1 MNVYCGIDWAEG
13 HHDIAL
19 VDAEGRLLASR
30 RIGDDLAGLNR
41 LCTILAEHGHP
52 DQKPVPIAIETPRGL
67 FVSSLRDRGFPVY
80 AINPLSA
87 ARYRDRHSVSRKK
100 SDAQDAAVLANI
112 LRTDSHAHRRMAED
126 SELVRAISVLARAQQ
141 DAVWK
146 RQNLSNEIR
155 SFLREYYPA
164 SLIAFPK
171 GKLLQSAEASRIL
184 RAAPTP
190 ARALCLGIPRI
201 TQLLRNAGRTRY
213 LEREAT
219 RLHRILHSNAL
230 QMPEAVEQAYG
241 VQLIAMFSEMDAAR
255 EAVDDLTQKT
265 EELFLTHADAA
276 IITSMPGLANTT
288 GARILAEMGDDPDR
302 FSSASSLK
310 AYAGAAPVTRASGK
324 SHAVTARRV
333 KNNRLAAAGYV
344 WAFSALT
351 ASSGARAHYDRRKS
365 KATLIQPHNAT
376 CSTGFWAV
384 CTTACRTASPI
395 RNQQHSARLPRP
407 HLDFLAP
414 SDVFLVAP

>member
-19 VDAEGRLLASR
+19 VDAEGKLLASR
-30 RIGDDLAGLNR
+30 RIGDDLAGLNK
-41 LCTILAEHGHP
+41 LCTILTEHGHP
-52 DQKPVPIAIETPRGL
+52 DQKLVPIAIETPRGL

-155 SFLREYYPA
+155 SLLREYYPA

-190 ARALCLGIPRI
+190 ARALRLGIPRI

-310 AYAGAAPVTRASGK
+310 AYSGAAPVTRASGK
-324 SHAVTARRV
+324 SRAVTARRV

-351 ASSGARAHYDRRKS
+351 ASPGARAHYDRRKEQGDTHTAAQRNLFNRLLGCLHYCLQNRVAYS
-365 KATLIQPHNAT
+365 EPAAFTT
-376 CSTGFWAV
+376 TS
-384 CTTACRTASPI
+384 TTAP
-395 RNQQHSARLPRP
+395 
-407 HLDFLAP
+407 
-414 SDVFLVAP
+414 

>member
-13 HHDIAL
+13 HHDIAV
-19 VDAEGRLLASR
+19 VDAEGNLLASR
-30 RIGDDLAGLNR
+30 RIGDDLAGLDK
-41 LCTILAEHGHP
+41 LCTILTEHSEP
-52 DQKPVPIAIETPRGL
+52 DLEPVPIAIETPRGL
-67 FVSSLRDRGFPVY
+67 FVSSVRDRGFPVY

-126 SELVRAISVLARAQQ
+126 SALVRAISVLARAQQ

-155 SFLREYYPA
+155 SLLREYYPSA
-164 SLIAFPK
+164 LIAFPK

-190 ARALCLGIPRI
+190 ARALRLGIPRI

-219 RLHRILHSNAL
+219 RLHRVLHSNTL

-241 VQLIAMFSEMDAAR
+241 TQLIAMFSEMDAAR
-255 EAVDDLTQKT
+255 EAVDDLTRRT
-265 EELFLTHADAA
+265 EELFLRHADAP

-302 FSSASSLK
+302 FASASSLK
-310 AYAGAAPVTRASGK
+310 AYSGAAPVTRASGK

-351 ASSGARAHYDRRKS
+351 ASPGARAHYDRRKEQGDTHTAAQRNLFNRLLGCLHYCLQNRVSYSEPAAFTTTS
-365 KATLIQPHNAT
+365 KAI
-376 CSTGFWAV
+376 S
-384 CTTACRTASPI
+384 
-395 RNQQHSARLPRP
+395 
-407 HLDFLAP
+407 
-414 SDVFLVAP
+414 

>member
-13 HHDIAL
+13 HHDIAV
-19 VDAEGRLLASR
+19 VDTEGKLLASR
-30 RIGDDLAGLNR
+30 RIGDDLAGLNK
-41 LCTILAEHGHP
+41 LCTILTEHSHP
-52 DQKPVPIAIETPRGL
+52 DQTPVPVAIETPRGL

-155 SFLREYYPA
+155 SLLREYYPA

-190 ARALCLGIPRI
+190 ARALRLGIPRI

-219 RLHRILHSNAL
+219 RLHRILRSNTL
-230 QMPEAVEQAYG
+230 QMPESVEQAYG
-241 VQLIAMFSEMDAAR
+241 AQLIAMFSEMDAAR

-310 AYAGAAPVTRASGK
+310 AYSGAAPVTRASGK

-351 ASSGARAHYDRRKS
+351 ASPGARAHYDRRKDHGDTHTAAQRNLFNRLLGCLHYCLQNRVPYS
-365 KATLIQPHNAT
+365 EEAAFTT
-376 CSTGFWAV
+376 TST
-384 CTTACRTASPI
+384 TTS
-395 RNQQHSARLPRP
+395 
-407 HLDFLAP
+407 
-414 SDVFLVAP
+414 

>member
-13 HHDIAL
+13 HHDIAV
-19 VDAEGRLLASR
+19 VDSEGKLLASR
-30 RIGDDLAGLNR
+30 RIGDDLAGLNK
-41 LCTILAEHGHP
+41 LCTILTEHSEP
-52 DQKPVPIAIETPRGL
+52 DQQPVPIAIETPRGL
-67 FVSSLRDRGFPVY
+67 FVSSLRERGFPVY

-112 LRTDSHAHRRMAED
+112 LRTDSHAHRRMAKD

-171 GKLLQSAEASRIL
+171 GKLLQTAEASRIL

-190 ARALCLGIPRI
+190 ARALRLGIPRI

-219 RLHRILHSNAL
+219 RLHRILHSNTL

-255 EAVDDLTQKT
+255 EAVDELTQKT
-265 EELFLTHADAA
+265 EELFRTHADAA

-351 ASSGARAHYDRRKS
+351 ASSGARAHYDRRKDQGDTHTAAQRNLFNRLLGCLHYCLQNRVAYSEAAAFATTS
-365 KATLIQPHNAT
+365 KP
-376 CSTGFWAV
+376 TG
-384 CTTACRTASPI
+384 T
-395 RNQQHSARLPRP
+395 
-407 HLDFLAP
+407 
-414 SDVFLVAP
+414 

>member
-13 HHDIAL
+13 HHDIAV
-19 VDAEGRLLASR
+19 VDTEGKLLASR
-30 RIGDDLAGLNR
+30 RIGDDLAGLNK
-41 LCTILAEHGHP
+41 LCTILTEHSHP
-52 DQKPVPIAIETPRGL
+52 DQTPVPVAIETPRGL

-87 ARYRDRHSVSRKK
+87 ARYRDRYSVSRKK

-155 SFLREYYPA
+155 SLLREYYPA

-184 RAAPTP
+184 RVAPTP
-190 ARALCLGIPRI
+190 ARALRLGIPKI

-219 RLHRILHSNAL
+219 RLHRILHSNTL
-230 QMPEAVEQAYG
+230 QMPEAVQQAYG
-241 VQLIAMFSEMDAAR
+241 AQLIAMFSEMDAAR

-265 EELFLTHADAA
+265 EELFLTHADSA

-288 GARILAEMGDDPDR
+288 GARILAEIGDDPDR
-302 FSSASSLK
+302 FASASSLK
-310 AYAGAAPVTRASGK
+310 AYSGAAPVTRASGK

-333 KNNRLAAAGYV
+333 KNNRLAATGYV

-351 ASSGARAHYDRRKS
+351 ASPGARAHYDRRKDHGDTHTAAQRNLFNRLLGCLHYCLQNRVPYS
-365 KATLIQPHNAT
+365 EPAAFNTT
-376 CSTGFWAV
+376 ST
-384 CTTACRTASPI
+384 TES
-395 RNQQHSARLPRP
+395 
-407 HLDFLAP
+407 
-414 SDVFLVAP
+414 

>member
-13 HHDIAL
+13 HHDIAV
-19 VDAEGRLLASR
+19 VDTEGKLLASR
-30 RIGDDLAGLNR
+30 RIGDDLAGLNK
-41 LCTILAEHGHP
+41 LCTILTEHSHP
-52 DQKPVPIAIETPRGL
+52 DQTPVPVAIETPRGL

-155 SFLREYYPA
+155 SLLREYYPA

-190 ARALCLGIPRI
+190 ARALRLGIPRI

-219 RLHRILHSNAL
+219 RLHRILRSNTL
-230 QMPEAVEQAYG
+230 QMPESVEQAYG
-241 VQLIAMFSEMDAAR
+241 AQLIAMFSEMDAAR
-255 EAVDDLTQKT
+255 EAVDDPTQKT

-310 AYAGAAPVTRASGK
+310 AYSGAAPVTRASGK

-351 ASSGARAHYDRRKS
+351 ASPGARAHYDRRKDHGDTHTAAQRNLFNRLLGCLHYCLQNRVPYS
-365 KATLIQPHNAT
+365 EEAAFTT
-376 CSTGFWAV
+376 TST
-384 CTTACRTASPI
+384 TTS
-395 RNQQHSARLPRP
+395 
-407 HLDFLAP
+407 
-414 SDVFLVAP
+414 

>member
-13 HHDIAL
+13 HHDIAV
-19 VDAEGRLLASR
+19 VDSEGKLLASR
-30 RIGDDLAGLNR
+30 RIGDDLAGLNK
-41 LCTILAEHGHP
+41 LCTILTEHSEP
-52 DQKPVPIAIETPRGL
+52 DQQPVPIAIETPRGL
-67 FVSSLRDRGFPVY
+67 FVSSLRERGFPVY

-87 ARYRDRHSVSRKK
+87 ARFRDRHSVSRKK

-112 LRTDSHAHRRMAED
+112 LRTDSHAHRRMAKD

-171 GKLLQSAEASRIL
+171 GKLLQTAEASRIL

-190 ARALCLGIPRI
+190 ARALRLGIPRI

-219 RLHRILHSNAL
+219 RLHRILHSNTL

-255 EAVDDLTQKT
+255 EAVDELTQKT
-265 EELFLTHADAA
+265 EELFRTHADAA

-351 ASSGARAHYDRRKS
+351 ASSGARAHYDRRKDQGDTHTAAQRNLFNRLLGCLHYCLQNRVAYSEAAAFAMTS
-365 KATLIQPHNAT
+365 KPTET
-376 CSTGFWAV
+376 
-384 CTTACRTASPI
+384 
-395 RNQQHSARLPRP
+395 
-407 HLDFLAP
+407 
-414 SDVFLVAP
+414 